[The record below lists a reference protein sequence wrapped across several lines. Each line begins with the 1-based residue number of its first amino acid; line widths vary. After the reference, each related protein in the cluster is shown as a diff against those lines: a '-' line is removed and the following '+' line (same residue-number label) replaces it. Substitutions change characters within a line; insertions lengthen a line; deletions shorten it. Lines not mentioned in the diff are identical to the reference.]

1 MHSKCP
7 DATAGLSCV
16 FRQPPSTLATIA
28 IILNYMFVHT
38 VGQDESV
45 HMHSLAIAST
55 AGLYQMINFKMKLAR
70 ICLYYKYKLFI
81 QHLTSVQRFI
91 AI

>member
-1 MHSKCP
+1 
-7 DATAGLSCV
+7 
-16 FRQPPSTLATIA
+16 
-28 IILNYMFVHT
+28 MFVPT

-55 AGLYQMINFKMKLAR
+55 AGLYQIINFKMKLAR
-70 ICLYYKYKLFI
+70 ICLYYKYKYKLFI